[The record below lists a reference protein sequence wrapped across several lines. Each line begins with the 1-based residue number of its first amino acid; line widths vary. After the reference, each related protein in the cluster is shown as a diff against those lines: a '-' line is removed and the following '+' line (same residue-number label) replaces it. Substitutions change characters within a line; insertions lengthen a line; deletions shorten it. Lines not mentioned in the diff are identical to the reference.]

1 MKEVFTDCLQGKSE
15 NVRLL
20 QSLGYVNHSIT
31 ISVARTIYLI
41 PSLQREIGS
50 VYRLSER
57 QKWKCKASKTIRLCK
72 YWY

>member
-41 PSLQREIGS
+41 PSLQKEIDSERS
-50 VYRLSER
+50 VY
-57 QKWKCKASKTIRLCK
+57 
-72 YWY
+72 